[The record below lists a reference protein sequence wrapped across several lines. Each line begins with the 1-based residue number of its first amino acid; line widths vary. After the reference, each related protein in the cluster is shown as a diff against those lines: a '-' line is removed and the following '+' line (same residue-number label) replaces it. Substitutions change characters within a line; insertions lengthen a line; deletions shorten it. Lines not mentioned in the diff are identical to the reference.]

1 MTETTPP
8 DVSGD
13 TGDAGASAA
22 PIDAACLTAEACL
35 AAEACLV
42 DEARALGL
50 ALAARGWMVATAE
63 SCTGGAIARALSET
77 AGSSAW
83 LDRGFVTYSNES
95 KRDLL
100 RVGVETLERH
110 GAVSEPTAHEMA
122 SGALAGSRAH
132 LALSVTGIA
141 GPGGAVPGKP
151 VGTVCFGWAL
161 TAAPGGAPV
170 VRTQTLRLSGD
181 RVRVRL
187 AAARHAVVQALR
199 MVREAGPNPSASAK
213 S

>member
-1 MTETTPP
+1 M
-8 DVSGD
+8 
-13 TGDAGASAA
+13 
-22 PIDAACLTAEACL
+22 L
-35 AAEACLV
+35 ADEDRLV

-50 ALAARGWMVATAE
+50 TLAARGWMVATAE

-83 LDRGFVTYSNES
+83 LDRGFVTYSNDA
-95 KRDLL
+95 KREVLG
-100 RVGVETLERH
+100 VGARTLERH
-110 GAVSEPTAHEMA
+110 GAVSEPTAREMA
-122 SGALAGSRAH
+122 TGALAASRAH

-161 TAAPGGAPV
+161 AAAPGAAPAV
-170 VRTQTLRLSGD
+170 LTETLHLPGN
-181 RVRVRL
+181 RVEVRL
-187 AAARHAVVQALR
+187 AAARHAVGQALR
-199 MVREAGPNPSASAK
+199 MVREMVPNPSASAK